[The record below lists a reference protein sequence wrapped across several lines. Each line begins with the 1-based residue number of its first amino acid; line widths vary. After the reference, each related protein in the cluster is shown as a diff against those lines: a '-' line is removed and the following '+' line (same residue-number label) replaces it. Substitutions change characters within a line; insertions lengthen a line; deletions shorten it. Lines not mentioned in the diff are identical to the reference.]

1 MRMLLPFLLC
11 LCFMC
16 FPGCRCG
23 RHTSSSLTRTGTGFI
38 DARSRSV
45 SQLWDS
51 LAERQTIRIIYTDWP
66 SFHGMELGSMASDAV
81 TLPPGDGGS
90 REPGKM
96 IKSIEITTERNAGR
110 SAIAIDTV
118 ANVSQAST
126 KETLQQEAAS
136 ETRQDNGTWIGI
148 AVVCAVAA
156 FCYFTWKEVI
166 S

>member
-1 MRMLLPFLLC
+1 
-11 LCFMC
+11 
-16 FPGCRCG
+16 
-23 RHTSSSLTRTGTGFI
+23 
-38 DARSRSV
+38 
-45 SQLWDS
+45 
-51 LAERQTIRIIYTDWP
+51 
-66 SFHGMELGSMASDAV
+66 MELGSMASDAV

-96 IKSIEITTERNAGR
+96 IKSIEITSERNAGR